1 MVFAVRCLAKL
12 VFRVTPLLFAE
23 NAICSENDTSD
34 KYAVI
39 KFIVES
45 VGDECTDK
53 QIQQLGIT
61 KSQCDIRHG
70 NAVSVCS
77 DITLDDAQEQLDRS
91 GRLRATLVFSLCR
104 GVVLQGMPFEIAI
117 WESTITKLLDQA
129 LLENHEG

>member
-1 MVFAVRCLAKL
+1 MLGEDSLWSRSDICV
-12 VFRVTPLLFAE
+12 E
-23 NAICSENDTSD
+23 NAFCNENDTSD

-45 VGDECTDK
+45 VGDECSVE
-53 QIQQLGIT
+53 QFRQLGIT

-77 DITLDDAQEQLDRS
+77 DITLADSQERLDRR

-104 GVVLQGMPFEIAI
+104 GVVLQDASFEIAI
-117 WESTITKLLDQA
+117 WESTITRLLEQA
-129 LLENHEG
+129 LLETSEG